1 MNVGGRLRRATVDS
15 RSPLRERLPHSLQN
29 RGPPGEQGKR
39 RRGVG
44 GKRVDQKV
52 AIRRDIILP
61 AYVGGGND
69 ARLEEHA
76 RRAGRPLLGSKL
88 TAINFL
94 SGWM

>member
-1 MNVGGRLRRATVDS
+1 
-15 RSPLRERLPHSLQN
+15 
-29 RGPPGEQGKR
+29 
-39 RRGVG
+39 
-44 GKRVDQKV
+44 V